1 MTVPIVLL
9 VYNRPKHLTKS
20 LNSLKKIKKIKKI
33 YFFCDGPKQDVSK
46 KNIENIEKCRN
57 IIKNVDWVN
66 KKIYFQK
73 KNIGLKNT
81 LLLSAGIIFD
91 KFKHEFVVY
100 LEDDN
105 IVLPGFYEYMRMCS
119 RKFSANKNIFSV
131 TGYNFLLNKKL
142 YKEINEDYFFSN
154 YTNTWA
160 IGFWKRSWKIWKKEI
175 LNLQGSPKRNIFKKV
190 LKSKNYILYDA
201 LLEGYLKTSNAGN
214 TYFYT
219 SWKYNKLNV
228 YPKYPLI
235 QNIGMDGSGE
245 NCIPTKK
252 YENEKKF
259 SSNYKFK
266 IFKKKFETNKNI
278 EKYLLAK
285 NKITKKKI
293 FFFKICPF
301 IFQIS
306 ILKIYFKV
314 SKLLKK
320 H

>member
-9 VYNRPKHLTKS
+9 VYNRPKHLIRS

-33 YFFCDGPKQDVSK
+33 YFFCDGPKHDASK
-46 KNIENIEKCRN
+46 KNIENIEKCRS
-57 IIKNVDWVN
+57 IIKNIDWVN
-66 KKIYFQK
+66 KKNFFQK
-73 KNIGLKNT
+73 RNIGLKNT

-91 KFKHEFVVY
+91 KFNHEFAVY

-105 IVLPGFYEYMRMCS
+105 VVLPGFYEYMTMCS
-119 RKFSANKNIFSV
+119 RKFSANKEIFSV

-142 YKEINEDYFFSN
+142 YKEINNDYFFSN

-160 IGFWKRSWKIWKKEI
+160 IGFWKSSWKIWKKEI
-175 LNLQGSPKRNIFKKV
+175 FNLKGSPKRNIFNRI

-201 LLEGYLKTSNAGN
+201 LLEGYLKTNNAGS

-219 SWKYNKLNV
+219 SWKYNKLTV
-228 YPKYPLI
+228 FPKYSLI

-252 YENEKKF
+252 YENKKKF
-259 SSNYKFK
+259 LLNHKFK
-266 IFKKKFETNKNI
+266 ISKNKFEVNKNI
-278 EKYLLAK
+278 EKYLLAN

-293 FFFKICPF
+293 IFFKICPF
-301 IFQIS
+301 IFQIPA
-306 ILKIYFKV
+306 LKIYFKV
-314 SKLLKK
+314 LKLFKK
-320 H
+320 Y

>member
-1 MTVPIVLL
+1 
-9 VYNRPKHLTKS
+9 
-20 LNSLKKIKKIKKI
+20 
-33 YFFCDGPKQDVSK
+33 
-46 KNIENIEKCRN
+46 
-57 IIKNVDWVN
+57 
-66 KKIYFQK
+66 
-73 KNIGLKNT
+73 
-81 LLLSAGIIFD
+81 
-91 KFKHEFVVY
+91 
-100 LEDDN
+100 
-105 IVLPGFYEYMRMCS
+105 
-119 RKFSANKNIFSV
+119 
-131 TGYNFLLNKKL
+131 
-142 YKEINEDYFFSN
+142 
-154 YTNTWA
+154 
-160 IGFWKRSWKIWKKEI
+160 
-175 LNLQGSPKRNIFKKV
+175 
-190 LKSKNYILYDA
+190 
-201 LLEGYLKTSNAGN
+201 
-214 TYFYT
+214 
-219 SWKYNKLNV
+219 
-228 YPKYPLI
+228 
-235 QNIGMDGSGE
+235 MDGSGE